1 MLLITLDMIEPPDPI
16 DEELMCLG
24 SPRDVIPPN
33 RVLLGI
39 PTTDDD
45 GEVEVVP
52 KKLHLEAE
60 LGEAVGDVFVIPP
73 NSI

>member
-1 MLLITLDMIEPPDPI
+1 MRDPPDPK
-16 DEELMCLG
+16 DEEVIYLC

-39 PTTDDD
+39 PATADD
-45 GEVEVVP
+45 GEVEVMP

-73 NSI
+73 NSM